1 MGTTKKK
8 TTASEPKDNRASAKT
23 TTITLVV
30 PDLGMSQEFALGEA
44 ETLLGMPN
52 NGGWRLPEDSP
63 FEFDGY
69 AIKRRKA

>member
-1 MGTTKKK
+1 MGQKGK
-8 TTASEPKDNRASAKT
+8 TIKENTSPSRGSAKV
-23 TTITLVV
+23 TTITLVA
-30 PDLGMSQEFALGEA
+30 PEAGMKQDFLLSEA

-69 AIKRRKA
+69 VIKRRKA